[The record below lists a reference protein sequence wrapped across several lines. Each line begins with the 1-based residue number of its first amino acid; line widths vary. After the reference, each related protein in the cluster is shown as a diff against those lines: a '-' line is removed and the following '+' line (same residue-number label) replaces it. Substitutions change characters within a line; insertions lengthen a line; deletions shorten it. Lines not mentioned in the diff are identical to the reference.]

1 MALYQAICYECVI
14 ILSTFHS
21 PETTADAEAIYR
33 ESQHPI
39 YLSGGQEVVLRLQ
52 HELEHISDLID
63 LSNIDELHGIDTEGS
78 SLSIGAGESHAAIAE
93 SALVANTVPV
103 LSELAS
109 NIGDPQTRNRGTIG
123 GAIASKTRSSD
134 WNAALLALDA
144 MIHTT
149 KTSHMAEDYFAKGGL
164 TKGELITKICFEI
177 PSQGI
182 YLKHTRASSTDAVV
196 GVLVSR
202 FEKRCRVAIVGGQ
215 RVAFL
220 CPALEAALGIRF
232 HQDVYDRSHIPDG
245 RLSYRADASLD
256 YQLNLVDVLCKKAIR
271 DCA

>member
-1 MALYQAICYECVI
+1 
-14 ILSTFHS
+14 
-21 PETTADAEAIYR
+21 
-33 ESQHPI
+33 
-39 YLSGGQEVVLRLQ
+39 
-52 HELEHISDLID
+52 
-63 LSNIDELHGIDTEGS
+63 
-78 SLSIGAGESHAAIAE
+78 
-93 SALVANTVPV
+93 
-103 LSELAS
+103 
-109 NIGDPQTRNRGTIG
+109 
-123 GAIASKTRSSD
+123 
-134 WNAALLALDA
+134 
-144 MIHTT
+144 
-149 KTSHMAEDYFAKGGL
+149 MAEDYFAKGGL
-164 TKGELITKICFEI
+164 TNGELITKICFEI